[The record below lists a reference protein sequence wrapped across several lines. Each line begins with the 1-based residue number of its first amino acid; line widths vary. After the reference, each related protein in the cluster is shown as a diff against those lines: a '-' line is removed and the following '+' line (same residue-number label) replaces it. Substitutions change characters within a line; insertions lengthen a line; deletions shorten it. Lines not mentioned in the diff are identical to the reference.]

1 MTLIHSDGRMG
12 RRACEGARG
21 RGGGRDK
28 REKEGRVEGLTHVHY
43 KDSFTPKTNKK
54 PKIKKCPAESLK
66 VVKTAP
72 FFGSI
77 VAEVRFLVQSENC
90 EFLFIFFFFFCG
102 AFIT

>member
-1 MTLIHSDGRMG
+1 MG

-21 RGGGRDK
+21 RGGKDK

-90 EFLFIFFFFFCG
+90 EFFLFFLFFFYFFFFFCG

>member
-1 MTLIHSDGRMG
+1 MK
-12 RRACEGARG
+12 ERG
-21 RGGGRDK
+21 GGGGRDK

-90 EFLFIFFFFFCG
+90 EFFLFFFIFLFIFFSFFVG
-102 AFIT
+102 LLLREQRQIT